1 MKAKPHSEEPEGGK
15 FIFTQIKQIKL
26 NTPLIKLPSIITN
39 HESVAV
45 SARKTSAF
53 TNNKTLKSKP
63 IVEKS
68 NKNQHQI
75 LYNHSI
81 QPVIMTPDDNGILQ
95 RPPKIC
101 VDYLSHEWN
110 KEDDLWTSWR
120 VMLKD
125 SDVTWLYGPLH
136 TAWHSGH
143 ETSCQESPTSE
154 DELNLMPSSARHK
167 SYKSCLKK
175 EKSFPETL
183 RPKDTNHLISS
194 HSDTQLYKK
203 LQKVD
208 DSDVS
213 DCDTSSTCSS
223 ISGPSTPLAG
233 PTRSSILPP
242 VAEDSIVQQHHIR
255 FNDQVEQCIAVDSAD
270 EDEDLNDS
278 DLDSSSSD
286 EGLEM
291 NISLKKKKRD
301 CSTICK
307 LAPTKLK
314 TDSINYGVYS
324 SSKRCSTTTTSSTSS
339 YSTTPPWTFDDD
351 DLDVDDIDIDMGF
364 DLGII
369 QPLQGDFNEQGIVDR
384 AVNMVNN
391 VREIVNWCSSMVFN
405 I

>member
-1 MKAKPHSEEPEGGK
+1 FSTLK
-15 FIFTQIKQIKL
+15 IV

-53 TNNKTLKSKP
+53 TNNKILKSKP

-68 NKNQHQI
+68 NKNQHQL

-81 QPVIMTPDDNGILQ
+81 QPVIMTPDDNGIPQ

-110 KEDDLWTSWR
+110 KEDDIWTSWR
-120 VMLKD
+120 VMSKQKKEIANGIRLENASWRTWAKQKYNLKTVNPEKLNWLKD

-136 TAWHSGH
+136 TAWHSGY
-143 ETSCQESPTSE
+143 ETNCQETPTTE
-154 DELNLMPSSARHK
+154 DELNLMPSSTRHK

-183 RPKDTNHLISS
+183 RPKRSHLISS
-194 HSDTQLYKK
+194 NSDTQLYKK
-203 LQKVD
+203 LREKKVD

-233 PTRSSILPP
+233 PTRSALLPP

-270 EDEDLNDS
+270 EDEDLYDS

-314 TDSINYGVYS
+314 SDSINYAP
-324 SSKRCSTTTTSSTSS
+324 S
-339 YSTTPPWTFDDD
+339 YPIPTIPPPIPNAPLNDQDP
-351 DLDVDDIDIDMGF
+351 
-364 DLGII
+364 GII
-369 QPLQGDFNEQGIVDR
+369 QPLQGDSNEQGIVDR
-384 AVNMVNN
+384 AVNIVNN
-391 VREIVNWCSSMVFN
+391 VREIVNWCSSVVFN